1 MNLRSTYQLLCD
13 FSFCDERCGLLAL
26 KFALLEAH
34 HPCIITPRLLSSSL
48 VLFLAQASN
57 YASTPIILQSN
68 RILQIHSGPFCRV
81 FSAPEPRKY
90 GGPASEYLLETNADA
105 LVARFGAWI
114 AERGGGPF
122 GSLKKDPEPV
132 DQQMVFDRWMAHTSF
147 SKDAQAAEVG
157 TFFVEKDGGET
168 SPLTCLEA

>member
-1 MNLRSTYQLLCD
+1 LPCD

-34 HPCIITPRLLSSSL
+34 HPCIITPRLLSSSS